1 MPTGPSHELLVE
13 LFRSEPTLAAT
24 LLDLLHADL
33 PAFEQVEVADA
44 TLPTVDASPM
54 RADLLLRLVH
64 GGAVQSVV
72 LVEIQR
78 APDEAKRYD
87 WPAHVALAQ
96 RLHRCPAWLL
106 VVTLDESVARWAARI
121 TAAGSLGHVA
131 RAAVLGPTAIP
142 WLSDPRA
149 AAERPEAAILSTLAH
164 AADAGSKALAPIVLA
179 LLRSLDDARASIY
192 ADEILG
198 AASGALMKQL
208 DKAMLESYEFKSQYF
223 RDRFAQAKAA
233 GAAEGRLEG
242 ISLGISQGRAAETA
256 TNVLAVFEARGLAVS
271 DELRAR
277 VLGCADLDQLGLW
290 LRRAVTVVAP
300 DDIFA
305 PG

>member
-1 MPTGPSHELLVE
+1 M
-13 LFRSEPTLAAT
+13 
-24 LLDLLHADL
+24 
-33 PAFEQVEVADA
+33 
-44 TLPTVDASPM
+44 
-54 RADLLLRLVH
+54 
-64 GGAVQSVV
+64 
-72 LVEIQR
+72 
-78 APDEAKRYD
+78 
-87 WPAHVALAQ
+87 
-96 RLHRCPAWLL
+96 
-106 VVTLDESVARWAARI
+106 
-121 TAAGSLGHVA
+121 
-131 RAAVLGPTAIP
+131 LGPTAIP

-164 AADAGSKALAPIVLA
+164 AADAGAEALAPVVLA
-179 LLRSLDDARASIY
+179 LLRCLDDARASIY

-208 DKAMLESYEFKSQYF
+208 DKAMLENYEFKSQYF

-242 ISLGISQGRAAETA
+242 LSRGRAAD
-256 TNVLAVFEARGLAVS
+256 VLAVFDARGLPVS

-277 VLGCADLDQLGLW
+277 VLACTDLDQLGVW
-290 LRRAVTVVAP
+290 LRHAVTVVAP

>member
-1 MPTGPSHELLVE
+1 MG
-13 LFRSEPTLAAT
+13 F
-24 LLDLLHADL
+24 
-33 PAFEQVEVADA
+33 
-44 TLPTVDASPM
+44 
-54 RADLLLRLVH
+54 
-64 GGAVQSVV
+64 G
-72 LVEIQR
+72 
-78 APDEAKRYD
+78 
-87 WPAHVALAQ
+87 
-96 RLHRCPAWLL
+96 
-106 VVTLDESVARWAARI
+106 
-121 TAAGSLGHVA
+121 A

-164 AADAGSKALAPIVLA
+164 AADAGSEALAPIVLA

-208 DKAMLESYEFKSQYF
+208 DKAMLENYEFKSQYF

-242 ISLGISQGRAAETA
+242 LSQGRAAEKA
-256 TNVLAVFEARGLAVS
+256 ADVLAVFEARGLAVS
-271 DELRAR
+271 DALRAR
-277 VLGCADLDQLGLW
+277 VLACADVDQLGLW